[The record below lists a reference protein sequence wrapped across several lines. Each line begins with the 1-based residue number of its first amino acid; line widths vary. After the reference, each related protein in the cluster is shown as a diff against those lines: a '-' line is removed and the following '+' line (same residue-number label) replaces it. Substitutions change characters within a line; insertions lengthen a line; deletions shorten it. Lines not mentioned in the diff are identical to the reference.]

1 MARLKVTARGQV
13 TFRKDLL
20 RHLGLQPGQQL
31 DAELLPDGVVRLKAA
46 SGAGSLDAFIGRL
59 AGRSRKV
66 ASLDEMRRA
75 TTEGWAG
82 RR

>member
-31 DAELLPDGVVRLKAA
+31 DAELLPDGVVRLQAA

-66 ASLDEMRRA
+66 ASLEEMRRA